1 DDSARALDRIAFLDI
16 AVVTEDHDADIVG
29 LEVQGHAAYAAGEL
43 DHLASFNLV
52 EAVDA
57 GDAVADREHRADL
70 RDIGLGAEVLDL
82 LLEDGGDFCGADFHH
97 PTPFI
102 ASCSLCS
109 FVLSELST
117 MRLPTLT
124 TRPPISAGS
133 TFMSTATLP
142 PTLRRM
148 ASASAACCCS
158 FSGLAAVTSACI
170 SPRRR
175 ASSARNSS
183 IICGSANSRRLRA
196 TSPTNLRT
204 RSEVPACCSSAAI
217 ARACSSRDR
226 IGLRSRERKASLPP
240 IIAFRSE

>member
-1 DDSARALDRIAFLDI
+1 GRLHLDALAREIAGQRPLAIDGIAERVDDSPEQPAAHGHVDDSTRALDRIAFLDI
-16 AVVTEDHDADIVG
+16 AVVAEDHDADIVG

-109 FVLSELST
+109 FVFSELS
-117 MRLPTLT
+117 
-124 TRPPISAGS
+124 I
-133 TFMSTATLP
+133 
-142 PTLRRM
+142 
-148 ASASAACCCS
+148 
-158 FSGLAAVTSACI
+158 
-170 SPRRR
+170 
-175 ASSARNSS
+175 
-183 IICGSANSRRLRA
+183 
-196 TSPTNLRT
+196 
-204 RSEVPACCSSAAI
+204 
-217 ARACSSRDR
+217 
-226 IGLRSRERKASLPP
+226 
-240 IIAFRSE
+240 